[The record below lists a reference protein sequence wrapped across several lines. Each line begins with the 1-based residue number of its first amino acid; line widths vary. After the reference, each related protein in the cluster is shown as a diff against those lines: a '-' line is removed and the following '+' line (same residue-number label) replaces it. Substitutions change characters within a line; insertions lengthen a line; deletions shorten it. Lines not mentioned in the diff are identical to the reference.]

1 MLCHGSGVKMGVR
14 RKSLREGAMTT
25 ADLIDIDIGIGD
37 HATRRV
43 SLASPPRLTLL
54 SASTTERVV
63 TM

>member
-1 MLCHGSGVKMGVR
+1 
-14 RKSLREGAMTT
+14 MTT
-25 ADLIDIDIGIGD
+25 ADLIDIYIGIGD

>member
-1 MLCHGSGVKMGVR
+1 MGVR

-25 ADLIDIDIGIGD
+25 ADLIDIDIDIGIGD

>member
-1 MLCHGSGVKMGVR
+1 MGVR

-25 ADLIDIDIGIGD
+25 ADLIDIDIDIGIGD

-43 SLASPPRLTLL
+43 SLALPPRLTLL